1 MIELATDFFT
11 SITLQSA
18 LLSLLVFVITFA
30 ASLAIVSLV
39 LVKLPATYFKRSHD
53 RTFLANRPPMIRG
66 LAIVAKNLLGVVLV
80 AVGIVLSLPG
90 VPGQG
95 MLTILLGIMLLDFP
109 GKLRF
114 EYWLVSRPKI
124 LNAINKLRHRFSK
137 PELVL
142 D

>member
-1 MIELATDFFT
+1 MLEAVTDLFN

-39 LVKLPATYFKRSHD
+39 LVKLPATYFMRSHD
-53 RTFLANRPPMIRG
+53 RTFLANRPPLIRG
-66 LAIVAKNLLGVVLV
+66 LAIMAKNLLGVALV
-80 AVGIVLSLPG
+80 VVGIVLSLPG

-109 GKLRF
+109 GKPRF

-124 LNAINKLRHRFSK
+124 LQAINKLRHRFSK
-137 PELVL
+137 PALVL

>member
-1 MIELATDFFT
+1 MFEWVTEFFS
-11 SITLQSA
+11 SITLKGA
-18 LLSLLVFVITFA
+18 LLWLLIFVVTFG
-30 ASLAIVSLV
+30 ASLGIVSLV

-53 RTFLANRPPMIRG
+53 RTFLYNRPPVIRW
-66 LAIVAKNLLGVVLV
+66 LAIVVKNLLGVLLV
-80 AVGIVLSLPG
+80 GVGIILSLPG

-109 GKLRF
+109 GKLRL

-124 LNAINKLRHRFSK
+124 LQTINKLRHRFSK
-137 PELVL
+137 PALVL

>member
-1 MIELATDFFT
+1 MLESVTDFF
-11 SITLQSA
+11 SSVTLQGA
-18 LLSLLVFVITFA
+18 LLSLLVFVLTFS

-53 RTFLANRPPMIRG
+53 RTFLANHPPIIRG
-66 LAIVAKNLLGVVLV
+66 LAIVIKNLLGVVLV
-80 AVGIVLSLPG
+80 VVGIVLSLPG

-124 LNAINKLRHRFSK
+124 LHAINKLRHRFSK
-137 PELVL
+137 PKLVL

>member
-1 MIELATDFFT
+1 MIELAKDFFT

-109 GKLRF
+109 GKQRF

>member
-66 LAIVAKNLLGVVLV
+66 LAMVAKNLLGVVLV

>member
-1 MIELATDFFT
+1 MFELTTDFLN
-11 SITLQSA
+11 SITLQGA
-18 LLSLLVFVITFA
+18 LLSFLVFVITFA
-30 ASLAIVSLV
+30 TSLAIVSLV

-53 RTFLANRPPMIRG
+53 RTFLVNHPPIVRV
-66 LAIVAKNLLGVVLV
+66 LAIIGKNLLGGVLV
-80 AVGIVLSLPG
+80 VVGIVLSLPG

-95 MLTILLGIMLLDFP
+95 ALTILLGIMLLDFP
-109 GKLRF
+109 GKQRF